1 LAGRL
6 GGTRYGVAMTVPF
19 ARTIA
24 RFNNRV
30 TNRLL
35 GPIVWYLPGFGTIE
49 HVGRKT
55 GRRHVSPMMAFRS
68 SDERRLTFALTY
80 GPEAEWVKNVL
91 AAGELTFDSRWSG
104 RLRLSQPRL
113 MNDPA
118 RRPVPSLIRMV
129 LRLMSVDDF
138 LEARIDDGPAIQ
150 GEVPYSS

>member
-1 LAGRL
+1 MA
-6 GGTRYGVAMTVPF
+6 VPF

-68 SDERRLTFALTY
+68 PDGRRLTFALTY

-91 AAGELTFDSRWSG
+91 VAGELTFDSRWSG
-104 RLRLSQPRL
+104 PLLLSEPRL
-113 MNDPA
+113 IQDPA
-118 RRPVPSLIRMV
+118 RRPVPSLIRKV
-129 LRLMSVDDF
+129 LRLMRVDDF
-138 LEARIDDGPAIQ
+138 LEARIEDGPAVQ
-150 GEVPYSS
+150 GEVPHSS